1 MGDALCVP
9 FFSFHEWKE
18 KIAHLIFFLPFLDFP
33 HLPKARGEQE
43 SFANFSFRKTNV
55 LRHREREGE
64 RNVFAA
70 SGNERW
76 KLETVKLSTRL
87 N

>member
-18 KIAHLIFFLPFLDFP
+18 KIAHLIFFLPFFRFSASS
-33 HLPKARGEQE
+33 KSQE